1 MRSCAGFPKERYQR
15 NGTAIMM
22 YLVGCDLRRDHDGAA
37 LAGAIAKLGEARKC
51 LNSAWL
57 LSSERSAPAIREYL
71 ADYLGD
77 GDKILVI
84 ACDRVASWAGF
95 DAAFSDWLNSRL

>member
-1 MRSCAGFPKERYQR
+1 MIYVVGYDLRQDHD
-15 NGTAIMM
+15 GTAIE
-22 YLVGCDLRRDHDGAA
+22 A
-37 LAGAIAKLGEARKC
+37 AIARLGDARKC
-51 LNSAWL
+51 LGSAWL
-57 LSSERSAPAIREYL
+57 LLSDRSAAAIREYL